1 MLCGSLEFIDA
12 ARRWRKMLGGGMRQ
26 VGVLAAA
33 GMVALD
39 TMIDRLA
46 DDHANA
52 RKLANALANIHGL
65 KLDPETVQTNIVIF
79 QVDPSLATAQEL
91 IGALDRE
98 GVKVGSPG
106 KGLIR
111 MVTHR
116 QITGEDVDEALV
128 RISRAVKGLK

>member
-1 MLCGSLEFIDA
+1 
-12 ARRWRKMLGGGMRQ
+12 MLGGGMRQ